1 MRQRKIIALTVA
13 VLVTTVITTVVPG
26 IASAHASIQLYGEKA
41 TPGGRGVL
49 FVRIPHGCSGAATDT
64 IEVSIPAGFT
74 LVRPAMVSGWTA
86 STVTTGSVVTSV
98 KWTGGSLPDSQFA
111 DFGIAV
117 KYPTIAGKYG
127 LKVVQSCGTASVV
140 WDGAKTPM
148 LTVAAI
154 PPSYAGDLVVEN
166 HADKHLAVE
175 TDLSSVHHGKMAT
188 LRVTLD
194 GKVIKRFGIKLDNRG
209 DFSGTFALS
218 GKTSDGTK
226 YKILGGAVIDLLLD
240 KTLMSS
246 ATLGTAT
253 LAKTKTKTKTTDHSH

>member
-1 MRQRKIIALTVA
+1 MRPRKIIALPLA
-13 VLVTTVITTVVPG
+13 VLVTTVIMAVVPG
-26 IASAHASIQLYGEKA
+26 MALAHASIQLYGEKA
-41 TPGGRGVL
+41 IPGGRGVL
-49 FVRIPHGCSGAATDT
+49 FVRIPHGCAGAATDT

-98 KWTGGSLPDSQFA
+98 KWTGGALLDGQFA

-117 KYPTIAGKYG
+117 KYPTTAGKYG

-154 PPSYAGDLVVEN
+154 LPSYIGDLVVEN
-166 HADKHLAVE
+166 RADKHLVVDA
-175 TDLSSVHHGKMAT
+175 DISSVHHGKMAV
-188 LRVTLD
+188 LRVTLG
-194 GKVIKRFGIKLDNRG
+194 GKVVKRFGIRLDDRG
-209 DFSGTFALS
+209 DFSGAFALS

-226 YKILGGAVIDLLLD
+226 YKILSGAVIDILVD

-246 ATLGTAT
+246 AILGPAT
-253 LAKTKTKTKTTDHSH
+253 LAKTKIKTTDHSH

>member
-1 MRQRKIIALTVA
+1 MGPRKLIALTVA
-13 VLVTTVITTVVPG
+13 TLVTTVITAAVPS
-26 IASAHASIQLYGEKA
+26 IVSAHASIQLYGEKA

-74 LVRPAMVSGWTA
+74 AVRPAMVSGWTA

-98 KWTGGSLPDSQFA
+98 KWTGGPLPDSQFA

-117 KYPTIAGKYG
+117 KYPTTAGKYG
-127 LKVVQSCGTASVV
+127 LKVVQNCGTANVT
-140 WDGAKTPM
+140 WDGAKIPM

-175 TDLSSVHHGKMAT
+175 ADLSSVHHGKMAT

-194 GKVIKRFGIKLDNRG
+194 GKVVKRFGVRLDNRG
-209 DFSGTFALS
+209 DFSGVFALS
-218 GKTSDGTK
+218 GKTSDGTR
-226 YKILGGAVIDLLLD
+226 YKIPSGAVIDLLVD

-246 ATLGTAT
+246 ATLGPTT
-253 LAKTKTKTKTTDHSH
+253 LAKTKTKTTDHGH